1 MISCSEGSTVSIS
14 TEFLTEDGQVLLP
27 KVGWPRVVLQDENRD
42 TLFMAGA
49 APDPLAPG
57 KWTANITIPTLGLK
71 QKSELSVQ
79 WRFVDQEGSKYS
91 YREKLVVS
99 PVVERR
105 ETDIV
110 IMFDEPDFSFVL
122 PLKFNPISHP
132 THSGSLR
139 IYKDNDAIGPELD
152 LADPIVS
159 MDTGLDRTAVYIP
172 VPTGGLEPRLS
183 SYMVRVRLKTG
194 ARSVT
199 YPFKLWTLTPTM
211 SKAMTFLEDF
221 LNKARVENVIPQLE
235 YTSGDLL
242 GYLERGLY
250 MFNRLIHTTGFTG
263 TNMQGMLFDAW
274 TVGSCYYALSSQLLA
289 EGQLAFDF
297 SGQGVSL
304 NVDRTPQ
311 LDAALGRIESDIDNR
326 IVPFKKEI
334 VKQGVTGGD
343 GSNGGTAMRNSR
355 SFAKLALTNAPTT
368 RINGLPLGAHGRVF
382 RSW

>member
-122 PLKFNPISHP
+122 SICMHN
-132 THSGSLR
+132 
-139 IYKDNDAIGPELD
+139 
-152 LADPIVS
+152 
-159 MDTGLDRTAVYIP
+159 
-172 VPTGGLEPRLS
+172 
-183 SYMVRVRLKTG
+183 
-194 ARSVT
+194 
-199 YPFKLWTLTPTM
+199 
-211 SKAMTFLEDF
+211 
-221 LNKARVENVIPQLE
+221 NK
-235 YTSGDLL
+235 Y
-242 GYLERGLY
+242 
-250 MFNRLIHTTGFTG
+250 
-263 TNMQGMLFDAW
+263 
-274 TVGSCYYALSSQLLA
+274 
-289 EGQLAFDF
+289 
-297 SGQGVSL
+297 
-304 NVDRTPQ
+304 
-311 LDAALGRIESDIDNR
+311 
-326 IVPFKKEI
+326 
-334 VKQGVTGGD
+334 
-343 GSNGGTAMRNSR
+343 
-355 SFAKLALTNAPTT
+355 AKLGTEAKE
-368 RINGLPLGAHGRVF
+368 
-382 RSW
+382 